1 MAIPSKVINDLL
13 IAPVEFCSIKSKI
26 KIYGITDIIL
36 LNAKSTAFPDFKYH
50 EFSVSD
56 KSDAPTINLI
66 VQTIKDAMDCG
77 KVCICW
83 YMNEQ

>member
-36 LNAKSTAFPDFKYH
+36 LNTKSTAYPDFKYH
-50 EFSVSD
+50 EFSVSGQ
-56 KSDAPTINLI
+56 SDVPTINHI
-66 VQTIKDAMDCG
+66 VQTIKDALDYG

-83 YMNEQ
+83 YSN